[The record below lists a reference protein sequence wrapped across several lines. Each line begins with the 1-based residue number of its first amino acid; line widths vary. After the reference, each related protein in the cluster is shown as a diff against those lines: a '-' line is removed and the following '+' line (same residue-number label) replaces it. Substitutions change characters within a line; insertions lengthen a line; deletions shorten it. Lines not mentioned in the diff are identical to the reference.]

1 MLCSLYHG
9 TRFVCL
15 AEMFLFP
22 VDIQPHSLLSYVF
35 LEWKE
40 NPYEKVPKWKFF
52 LIWGLLLAMPISRM
66 IQGAHYLSD
75 TAVGF
80 MITYTMYLVYRYW
93 FRKRGYL

>member
-1 MLCSLYHG
+1 MVSDLVNTASISA
-9 TRFVCL
+9 FS
-15 AEMFLFP
+15 
-22 VDIQPHSLLSYVF
+22 IQPYTVPFSAIISSANR
-35 LEWKE
+35 K
-40 NPYEKVPKWKFF
+40 KVPPLELFF

>member
-1 MLCSLYHG
+1 MRKCVG
-9 TRFVCL
+9 CG
-15 AEMFLFP
+15 EMKP
-22 VDIQPHSLLSYVF
+22 K
-35 LEWKE
+35 KE
-40 NPYEKVPKWKFF
+40 LMRILKTF